1 MNYALITK
9 HKTPRIVIYSDD
21 IEDFEQAIETLYWN
35 QNGLR
40 PAESRPTKEE
50 FIKGFRK
57 VRIYIEDM

>member
-9 HKTPRIVIYSDD
+9 HKTPRIVIYSDN
-21 IEDFEQAIETLYWN
+21 IESLEKRIEILYWN
-35 QNGLR
+35 QNGLKPPGTR
-40 PAESRPTKEE
+40 FTKEE